1 MAHVKDAYTFLHD
14 ANARNDVRMLTLR
27 AKFGV
32 EGYGVYFMLLEILR
46 ESTDYRIPSALL
58 EGISINLCVSHD
70 QFKEIVDTAIE
81 VGLFAEENQYF
92 YSPAML
98 RRMSVY
104 DAKRDALKANANR
117 RWQTKNANA
126 MQLHSNCNA
135 IATTTFSNCN
145 AIEEQEQEHIKSIS
159 KSKSRSQKRARAEAF
174 KEPDRSGFPRRKLE
188 EFNLLWMSDSEI
200 QACFRALAAGGLR
213 QEFFP
218 AAFDA
223 VDRWFGNPETGG
235 PAAYAKSAEHAARVK
250 ELGLSAALKK
260 QSEHDN
266 AKAAESRVNKARLNE
281 RPSTGPLAPTR
292 SEIKLQRLYGDDT
305 RHQRFPSNQDVA
317 LSRNGG
323 GPVHGSS
330 LAGGAEGLSGQANS
344 RGLFLAQQKQSK
356 QVRPEPIA
364 DAPRDCSSE
373 GSQASSQVHGITQP
387 ERSASDQAAAAPADA
402 RRAPEAPAFVRREQ
416 AARIS
421 RTPER

>member
-1 MAHVKDAYTFLHD
+1 MAHVKDTYTFLHD

-27 AKFGV
+27 AKYGM
-32 EGYGVYFMLLEILR
+32 EGYGVYFALLEILR

-58 EGISINLCVSHD
+58 EGISASFCVSHD
-70 QFKEIVDTAIE
+70 RFTAIVNTATE
-81 VGLFAEENQYF
+81 LGLFAEENQELF
-92 YSPAML
+92 SPALL
-98 RRMSVY
+98 RRMSIY
-104 DAKRDALKANANR
+104 DAKRDTLKANAQQ
-117 RWQTKNANA
+117 RWRKQSNVA
-126 MQLHSNCNA
+126 MQLHTNCNA
-135 IATTTFSNCN
+135 SQ
-145 AIEEQEQEHIKSIS
+145 EHEQEHIKSIS

-174 KEPDRSGFPRRKLE
+174 KEPDRSGFPRRKLD
-188 EFNLLWMSDSEI
+188 EFNLLWMSDTEQ

-292 SEIKLQRLYGDDT
+292 NEIKLQRLYGDDT

-317 LSRNGG
+317 LSRNGS
-323 GPVHGSS
+323 GPVHGGS
-330 LAGGAEGLSGQANS
+330 LVAGAEGLSSQANS
-344 RGLFLAQQKQSK
+344 RGLFLAQQKQPE

-373 GSQASSQVHGITQP
+373 GSQASSEVHGTTQP
-387 ERSASDQAAAAPADA
+387 ERSTSDEAAAAAADA
-402 RRAPEAPAFVRREQ
+402 RRTPEAPAFVRREQ